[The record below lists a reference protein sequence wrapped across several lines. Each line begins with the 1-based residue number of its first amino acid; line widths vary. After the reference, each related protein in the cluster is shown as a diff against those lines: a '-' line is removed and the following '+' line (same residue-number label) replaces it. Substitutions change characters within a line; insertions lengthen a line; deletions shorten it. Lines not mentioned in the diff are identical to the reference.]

1 MTVFDQIIDRGHER
15 VCFHYD
21 PATGLK
27 AIVAIH
33 NTVLGNAL
41 GGTRRWFYRSEDDAL
56 YDVLRLSQGMTYK
69 SAAAGLPI
77 GGAKSVIM
85 MNEPG
90 QRATEAEARALG
102 RFVDTFNGVYIA
114 AEDVGV
120 NTQFVDWMALET
132 RHVMGGVKV
141 STGGDPSPYTAQGV
155 VNAMKAALKH
165 AGRKVDFR
173 GLTIALQGV
182 GNVGY
187 NVAKILKTSGANVIA
202 ADINQTNL
210 DKAVRDGGVKPVSE
224 EEILTSKCDIL
235 SPCALGGVVNG
246 LVANQL
252 RCDILCPGANNVL
265 DDPNE
270 DAVILKSR
278 GILYVPDFIA
288 NAGGVI
294 HLAGLYLG
302 YSEKQLAQKVAD
314 IEATALQ
321 VLRDA
326 DTAGITTHA
335 AAVKLA
341 ERKIAEGAKAKR
353 GGCCPNCGCGDGAP
367 RSREQGSSREQMITG

>member
-1 MTVFDQIIDRGHER
+1 MHVFDQIIERGHER
-15 VCFHYD
+15 VCFHHD

-27 AIVAIH
+27 AIIAIH

-41 GGTRRWFYRSEDDAL
+41 GGTRRWYYETEDDAL

-69 SAAAGLPI
+69 SAGAGLPM
-77 GGAKSVIM
+77 GGAKSLIM
-85 MNEPG
+85 MPKPG
-90 QRATEAEARALG
+90 VKATEAEARAMG
-102 RFVDTFNGVYIA
+102 RFVDTFSGVYIA

-120 NTQFVDWMALET
+120 NTQFVDWMAMET
-132 RHVMGGVKV
+132 KHVMGGEKV

-165 AGRKVDFR
+165 AGKKVDFQ
-173 GLTIALQGV
+173 GLHIAIQGV

-187 NVAKILKTSGANVIA
+187 NVAKIVTAAGARVTV
-202 ADINQTNL
+202 ADINQGNL
-210 DKAVRDGGVKPVSE
+210 DRAAQHCHATVVSVD
-224 EEILTSKCDIL
+224 EILTTKCDIL
-235 SPCALGGVVNG
+235 SPCALGGVIDG
-246 LVANQL
+246 HLAAKL
-252 RCDILCPGANNVL
+252 RCEILCPGANNVL

-278 GILYVPDFIA
+278 DVVYVPDFIA

-294 HLAGLYLG
+294 QLAGLYLG
-302 YSEKQLAQKVAD
+302 YSKQQLAQKIGD
-314 IEATALQ
+314 IETTSLQ

-326 DTAGITTHA
+326 ESSSSTHA

-341 ERKIAEGAKAKR
+341 ERRIAEGKGKR
-353 GGCCPNCGCGDGAP
+353 SVEINT
-367 RSREQGSSREQMITG
+367 SKREQGSSREMVAG

>member
-1 MTVFDQIIDRGHER
+1 MPVFDQIIERGHER
-15 VCFHYD
+15 VCFHHD
-21 PATGLK
+21 PRTGLK

-41 GGTRRWFYRSEDDAL
+41 GGTRRWFYETEDDAL

-69 SAAAGLPI
+69 SAAAGLPM

-85 MNEPG
+85 MPKPG
-90 QRATEAEARALG
+90 AKAAEAEARAMG
-102 RFVDTFNGVYIA
+102 RFVDTFQGVYIA

-120 NTQFVDWMALET
+120 NTQFVDWMAMET
-132 RHVMGGVKV
+132 KHVMGGEKV
-141 STGGDPSPYTAQGV
+141 STGGDPSPHTAQGV
-155 VNAMKAALKH
+155 VNAMKAALRHLGKP
-165 AGRKVDFR
+165 ADFK

-187 NVAKILKTSGANVIA
+187 NVAKILKAAGAKIIA
-202 ADINQTNL
+202 ADINQANL
-210 DKAVRDGGVKPVSE
+210 DKAVRDCGVKAVTE
-224 EEILTSKCDIL
+224 DQILTSTCDIL
-235 SPCALGGVVNG
+235 SPCALGGVVDG
-246 LVANQL
+246 HVANQL
-252 RCDILCPGANNVL
+252 KCEILCPGANNVL
-265 DDPNE
+265 DDPDE
-270 DAVILKSR
+270 DAVILKGR

-302 YSEKQLAQKVAD
+302 YTNQQLAQKVAD

-321 VLRDA
+321 VLADA
-326 DTAGITTHA
+326 ESASITTHA

-341 ERKIAEGAKAKR
+341 ERKIAEGAKAKAGN
-353 GGCCPNCGCGDGAP
+353 GGSKRCCGGGDCK
-367 RSREQGSSREQMITG
+367 EQDSSREQMVAG